1 MTLEFGQLAAVLV
14 LVLEPR
20 PLLPGLPL
28 RCRGCTAGPGLCA
41 VL

>member
-1 MTLEFGQLAAVLV
+1 MTLEFGQLAAV